1 MEFEDYPNSWMLP
14 YGQALLI
21 KHLLIIPL
29 LVYAVINSI
38 LMKKKL
44 DKGYYTLIQDLG
56 QERKVS

>member
-1 MEFEDYPNSWMLP
+1 MTLVVDLKDYPDSWMIP

-29 LVYAVINSI
+29 LVYVLINSI

-44 DKGYYTLIQDLG
+44 KKDLTL
-56 QERKVS
+56 